1 MYFLSPNNWE
11 IRKLNWLL
19 SCFLL
24 SSLWS
29 CTVSF
34 AALCQA
40 LVRCWD
46 KPPEDRLT
54 ALHASGG
61 WIMHRRVALKMTWD
75 TEPPWESSR
84 TPASPC
90 CCRNLSTSLVKGTT
104 QFMLCGGPCETWGK
118 MERALFTTCCDRQQ
132 WTILMHASMLPQRT
146 EWTTVTWSSRRKLE
160 KTGESLH
167 SFLKLLATALQH
179 PPTELK

>member
-1 MYFLSPNNWE
+1 MTKYFLHPNNGE
-11 IRKLNWLL
+11 IRKLNWLFSRFL
-19 SCFLL
+19 S

-46 KPPEDRLT
+46 KPPGCRLT
-54 ALHASGG
+54 ALPASGG
-61 WIMHRRVALKMTWD
+61 WITHRRAASSTTWD

-90 CCRNLSTSLVKGTT
+90 CCRNLSTSSVRATT
-104 QFMLCGGPCETWGK
+104 QFMWCGGLCGTWGK
-118 MERALFTTCCDRQQ
+118 TERALFTTCCDRQP
-132 WTILMHASMLPQRT
+132 WTILMRASMSPQRT

-160 KTGESLH
+160 RTGESQH
-167 SFLKLLATALQH
+167 SFLKLLATA
-179 PPTELK
+179 TELK